1 MLAEPPRPGSPRTH
15 RRHPETLK
23 GSEADA
29 DGHEGQWRGKVG
41 GGAGRPAGSSDRRV
55 PAVRWGSPSQSLPW
69 GPAWA
74 EPSPRKNKPCKC
86 IIGGKRGEKKSKYV
100 CIYPEQCCWYR
111 WVTCFPSLLS
121 LPPRK
126 PKRSVGFCSP
136 ASLQGKI
143 WGSSKHP
150 GQWREQGCCLPQQD
164 VIQDDAVHGDAT

>member
-1 MLAEPPRPGSPRTH
+1 MLMGMKVSGEGRSAAEPAAPRAAATAVCPLCAGAALPKVCPGGRLGQSPLHARINH
-15 RRHPETLK
+15 
-23 GSEADA
+23 
-29 DGHEGQWRGKVG
+29 VN
-41 GGAGRPAGSSDRRV
+41 V
-55 PAVRWGSPSQSLPW
+55 SL
-69 GPAWA
+69 G
-74 EPSPRKNKPCKC
+74 EYE
-86 IIGGKRGEKKSKYV
+86 GEKKSKYV

-126 PKRSVGFCSP
+126 PKRSVGSCSP

-164 VIQDDAVHGDAT
+164 VIQDDAVHGDAP